1 MWTGCRCG
9 RGKGMGDVGCEMWDG
24 DVDVRTRK
32 DAERQEFYHN
42 DIVGPDVAG
51 SAKTNKKAGS
61 DD

>member
-1 MWTGCRCG
+1 MWK
-9 RGKGMGDVGCEMWDG
+9 GKGDVGCEMWDG